1 MDNLKKRLGFLFSM
15 KFALVILVLFVL
27 VCIAGS
33 VIPQGEIQAVYE
45 NAYPG
50 WSGLIL
56 AAGLDDVFHSWWFI
70 LLTMLLC
77 GNLLGCNLL
86 HLSPIVNKMKQKT
99 RPLPAGEDAMFFSGD
114 PENLLKEMGFHK
126 WENHEGGRY
135 AIRHRV
141 GFLGAWLTHLGILII
156 IAGFALGQ
164 MFTVNYSVF
173 GVPGQEKP
181 IADTGLI
188 LAIDDFSI
196 ELRADDTVEQ
206 YTASLTLKNGE
217 TGEQWSGQASV
228 NHPWD
233 AGGLR
238 FYQNS
243 TGWAADMAIYKG
255 EELIQTE
262 TLCAGEYRAVT
273 DLPELIVMLRAFYP
287 DYTQDEAGMP
297 TSASGQIVDPGYL
310 YMLYYDGELLGMN
323 VLRSGEKITVSDYTI
338 LFSNPRSYTLI
349 QIKHDPFTPLAG
361 LGGAILLFAL
371 FAVFYL
377 RPEEIWL
384 MPESGG
390 WRVYGRSRKGSELF
404 REKLAQKI
412 KEGSK

>member
-1 MDNLKKRLGFLFSM
+1 MNNLKKRLGFLFSM

-50 WSGLIL
+50 WSSLIL
-56 AAGLDDVFHSWWFI
+56 DAGLDDVFHSWWFI
-70 LLTMLLC
+70 ALTLLLC
-77 GNLLGCNLL
+77 ANLLGCNLL

-99 RPLPAGEDAMFFSGD
+99 RPLPAGEEGMPFSGD
-114 PENLLKEMGFHK
+114 PETLLKEMGFRR
-126 WENHEGGRY
+126 WEKTEGGRY
-135 AIRHRV
+135 AIRNRV

-164 MFTVNYSVF
+164 IYTVNYSVF

-181 IADTGLI
+181 IADTGLT

-206 YTASLTLKNGE
+206 YTASLTLKNPD
-217 TGEQWSGQASV
+217 TGEQWSGQTSV

-243 TGWAADMAIYKG
+243 TGWAADMAVYKG
-255 EELIQTE
+255 EELIQSE

-273 DLPELIVMLRAFYP
+273 DLPELLVMLRAFYP
-287 DYTQDEAGMP
+287 DYTQDETGMP

-310 YMLYYDGELLGMN
+310 YMLYYNGELLGMN
-323 VLRSGEKITVSDYTI
+323 VLRSDEKITVSDYTI
-338 LFSNPRSYTLI
+338 LFANPRSYTLI
-349 QIKHDPFTPLAG
+349 QIKHDPFTWLAG
-361 LGGAILLFAL
+361 LGGVILLFAL
-371 FAVFYL
+371 FAAFYL
-377 RPEEIWL
+377 RTEEIWL
-384 MPESGG
+384 VPEDGI

-412 KEGSK
+412 KEVSK

>member
-1 MDNLKKRLGFLFSM
+1 MNNLKKRLGFLFSM

-45 NAYPG
+45 SAYPG

-56 AAGLDDVFHSWWFI
+56 ATGLDDVFHSWWFI
-70 LLTMLLC
+70 ALTLLLC
-77 GNLLGCNLL
+77 ANLLGCNLL

-99 RPLPAGEDAMFFSGD
+99 RPIPAGEEGMLFSGD
-114 PENLLKEMGFHK
+114 PETLLKEMGFRK

-135 AIRHRV
+135 AIRNRV
-141 GFLGAWLTHLGILII
+141 GFLGAWLTHLGILVII
-156 IAGFALGQ
+156 LGFALGQ
-164 MFTVNYSVF
+164 IFTVNYSVF

-181 IADTGLI
+181 IGDTGLT
-188 LAIDDFSI
+188 LSIDDFSI
-196 ELRADDTVEQ
+196 ELREDDTVEQ
-206 YTASLTLKNGE
+206 YTASLTLKNPD
-217 TGEQWSGQASV
+217 TGEQWSGQTSV

-243 TGWAADMAIYKG
+243 TGWAADMAVYKG

-262 TLCAGEYRAVT
+262 ILCAGEYRAVT
-273 DLPELIVMLRAFYP
+273 DRPELIVMLRAFYP
-287 DYTQDEAGMP
+287 DYTQDETGMP

-310 YMLYYDGELLGMN
+310 YMLYYNGELLGMN
-323 VLRSGEKITVSDYTI
+323 VLRSNEKITVSDYTI
-338 LFSNPRSYTLI
+338 LFANPRSYTLI
-349 QIKHDPFTPLAG
+349 QIKHDPFTWLAG
-361 LGGAILLFAL
+361 LGGVILLFAL
-371 FAVFYL
+371 FAAFYL
-377 RPEEIWL
+377 RTEEIWL
-384 MPESGG
+384 VPEDGV

-412 KEGSK
+412 KEVSK

>member
-70 LLTMLLC
+70 LLTLLLC

-86 HLSPIVNKMKQKT
+86 HLSPIVRKMKQKT
-99 RPLPAGEDAMFFSGD
+99 RPLPAGEEGIPFSGD
-114 PENLLKEMGFHK
+114 PDALLKEMGFRK
-126 WENHEGGRY
+126 WEQYEQGRY

-141 GFLGAWLTHLGILII
+141 GFLGAWLTHLGILVI

-173 GVPGQEKP
+173 GVPGEEKP
-181 IADTGLI
+181 IADTGLT

-196 ELRADDTVEQ
+196 ALREDDTVEQ
-206 YTASLTLKNGE
+206 YTASLTLKKGE

-255 EELIQTE
+255 EALVQAE
-262 TLCAGEYRAVT
+262 TLCAGEYRAVA
-273 DLPELIVMLRAFYP
+273 DLPELVVMFRAFYP
-287 DYTQDEAGMP
+287 DYTQDETGMP

-310 YMLYYDGELLGMN
+310 YMLYYNGELLGMN

-338 LFSNPRSYTLI
+338 LFTNPRSYTLI
-349 QIKHDPFTPLAG
+349 QIKHDPFTSLAG
-361 LGGAILLFAL
+361 VGGAILLFAL
-371 FAVFYL
+371 FAAFYL
-377 RPEEIWL
+377 RPEELWL
-384 MPESGG
+384 MPEGGG